1 MHPVNILTCDVVKN
15 ENARS
20 CIKKYLYNVEKP
32 QKKRERE
39 SWKTIQNLG
48 EISNFNYMKMFIRGK
63 RKNQRETRFS

>member
-1 MHPVNILTCDVVKN
+1 MHPVNILTRDVVKN

-39 SWKTIQNLG
+39 LKNDTKSRR
-48 EISNFNYMKMFIRGK
+48 NFKFQLHENVYSG
-63 RKNQRETRFS
+63 